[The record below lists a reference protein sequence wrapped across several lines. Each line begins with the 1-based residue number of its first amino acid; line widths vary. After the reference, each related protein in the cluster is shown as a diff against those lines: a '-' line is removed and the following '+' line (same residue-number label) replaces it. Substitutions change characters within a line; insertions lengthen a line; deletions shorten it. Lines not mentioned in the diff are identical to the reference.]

1 LLTAVKFSVVTSG
14 NWLVQVWATHADAV
28 PPGQSKANCRI
39 ALLRVLSFLSEHE
52 EKKNTVV
59 IIDRIKT
66 ILIRTELP

>member
-1 LLTAVKFSVVTSG
+1 MLTAVKFSAVTTG
-14 NWLVQVWATHADAV
+14 YWLVQVCATHADEV